1 MNGTSDGRGWRRIVT
16 AVGAVVALSFALL
29 TAITT
34 VFTISLAYTAR
45 GAPDQAAI
53 SRFAAMA
60 GRELMPWLE
69 ALSVFLVAA
78 FASRKLAK
86 AAAMH
91 GLIIGALVGILN
103 AGMSLAFAGRLGLR
117 SALLSLVIAASGWLG
132 GFAAQQLCHN
142 DQSAH
147 DA

>member
-1 MNGTSDGRGWRRIVT
+1 MNGTSAGLGWRRIVT

-34 VFTISLAYTAR
+34 VFAISLAYKAR

-53 SRFAAMA
+53 GSFAAMA
-60 GRELMPWLE
+60 GRVLMPWLE
-69 ALSVFLVAA
+69 ALSAFLVAA
-78 FASRKLAK
+78 FAARRLAK
-86 AAAMH
+86 AGALH
-91 GLIIGALVGILN
+91 GLLIGALVGILN

-117 SALLSLVIAASGWLG
+117 SALLSLVIAAAGWLG
-132 GFAAQQLCHN
+132 GFAAQQLRHE

-147 DA
+147 EA